1 MPFEVSVLVQH
12 LLMVN
17 VKIKPDA
24 CCSIYFGND
33 PVNLA
38 RQESKPVANQ
48 KSIILNESSLDKRF
62 SQNVFTTNDGHCEM
76 M

>member
-1 MPFEVSVLVQH
+1 MVALKAGVGCKAVFLANGVYQSAMPFEVSVLVQH

-17 VKIKPDA
+17 VKIKLDA

-38 RQESKPVANQ
+38 RQGSKPVAN
-48 KSIILNESSLDKRF
+48 
-62 SQNVFTTNDGHCEM
+62 
-76 M
+76 